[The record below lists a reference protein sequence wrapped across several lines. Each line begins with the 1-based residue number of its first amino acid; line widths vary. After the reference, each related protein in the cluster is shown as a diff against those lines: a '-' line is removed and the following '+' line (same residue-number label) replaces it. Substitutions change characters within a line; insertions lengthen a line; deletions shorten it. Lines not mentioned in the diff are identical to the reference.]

1 MGNKTMSKKAKIIV
15 SAVTIAGIT
24 GGAFTYYKAEENHKI
39 EIKVAT
45 MKQQEKSAE
54 DRVSKLVLGDK
65 SKEYEDL
72 LNEYNV
78 SIEDKDF
85 NKAENINKK
94 INDFITSLEE
104 SNLSELDS
112 KIGNFKELDIS
123 KLDDNTKKDIE
134 TKLTLIE
141 NLKSNKDFKAA
152 FQEIDGLTDNTN
164 KLIQEKA
171 EEEKKQ
177 EEAKKKEEEEAK
189 IDEAKNEETKNNQS
203 NTNKDNDQKSSESN
217 NNDNHNV
224 TSSSNEGNSS
234 SSSGGGSYDPYEN
247 GGVESF
253 IAKSPTAQYTDQIIG
268 VVASGS
274 SAQVYLL
281 EKNNG
286 VWQTVLQTS
295 GLVGSQGVGQA
306 SEYASRT
313 PKGSY
318 SLGFAFGTGGNPGTS
333 LPYRQITNNSYWISD
348 VNSPYYNTWQEGEF
362 GGNGN
367 EHLAGYPIPYRYA
380 ITLNYNAG
388 VGNGS
393 AFFLHCSNGSPT
405 AGCVSVPTDVML
417 TFMQR
422 IHSGAH
428 IINVNSLSELANY

>member
-1 MGNKTMSKKAKIIV
+1 MGNKTMSKKAKIIISV
-15 SAVTIAGIT
+15 VTVAGIT

-45 MKQQEKSAE
+45 MKEQEKSVE
-54 DRVSKLVLGDK
+54 DRVGKLVLGDK
-65 SKEYEDL
+65 AKEYENL
-72 LNEYNV
+72 INEYKA
-78 SIEDKDF
+78 SIEYKDF
-85 NKAENINKK
+85 NKAEDINKK
-94 INDFITSLEE
+94 INDFITNLEA

-134 TKLTLIE
+134 TKLALIE
-141 NLKSNKDFKAA
+141 NLKSNKDFKSA
-152 FQEIDGLTDNTN
+152 FQEIDGLTDSTN
-164 KLIQEKA
+164 KLILEKA

-177 EEAKKKEEEEAK
+177 EEAKKKEEE
-189 IDEAKNEETKNNQS
+189 AKNEEAKNNPS
-203 NTNKDNDQKSSESN
+203 STSGNDEQKSSESN
-217 NNDNHNV
+217 NNDNYNV
-224 TSSSNEGNSS
+224 TSSSNGGSS
-234 SSSGGGSYDPYEN
+234 SYSRGGGSYNPYEN
-247 GGVESF
+247 GSVESF
-253 IAKSPTAQYTDQIIG
+253 IAQSPTAQYTDQIIG

-295 GLVGSQGVGQA
+295 GFVGSQGVGQA

-318 SLGFAFGTGGNPGTS
+318 SLGFAFGTGGNPGTN
-333 LPYRQITNNSYWISD
+333 LTYRPITNNSYWISD
-348 VNSPYYNTWQEGEF
+348 VNSTYYNTWQEGDF

-367 EHLAGYPIPYRYA
+367 EHLAGYTDEYRYA

-405 AGCVSVPTDVML
+405 AGCISVPTDVML

>member
-15 SAVTIAGIT
+15 SVVTVAGIT
-24 GGAFTYYKAEENHKI
+24 GGIFTYYKAEENHKI
-39 EIKVAT
+39 EIQVAT
-45 MKQQEKSAE
+45 MKEQEKSAE
-54 DRVSKLVLGDK
+54 DRVGKLVLGDK
-65 SKEYEDL
+65 AKEYENL
-72 LNEYNV
+72 INEYNT
-78 SIEDKDF
+78 SIEYKDF

-94 INDFITSLEE
+94 INDFITNLEE

-134 TKLTLIE
+134 TKLALIE
-141 NLKSNKDFKAA
+141 NLKSNKDFKSA
-152 FQEIDGLTDNTN
+152 FQEIDGLTDSTN

-171 EEEKKQ
+171 EEEKRQ
-177 EEAKKKEEEEAK
+177 EEAKKKEEEANKE
-189 IDEAKNEETKNNQS
+189 EAKNNPS
-203 NTNKDNDQKSSESN
+203 NTSENDEKKPSESN
-217 NNDNHNV
+217 NNDNV
-224 TSSSNEGNSS
+224 TDSSNGGDSS
-234 SSSGGGSYDPYEN
+234 YSRGGGSYNPYEN
-247 GGVESF
+247 GSVESF
-253 IAKSPTAQYTDQIIG
+253 IVQSPTAQYTDQIIG

-295 GLVGSQGVGQA
+295 GFVGSQGVGQA

-318 SLGFAFGTGGNPGTS
+318 SLGFAFGTGGNPGTN
-333 LPYRQITNNSYWISD
+333 LTYRPITNNSYWISD
-348 VNSPYYNTWQEGEF
+348 VNSPYYNTWQEGDF

-367 EHLAGYPIPYRYA
+367 EHLAGYTDEYRYA

-405 AGCVSVPTDVML
+405 AGCISVPTDVML

>member
-1 MGNKTMSKKAKIIV
+1 MGNKTMSKKAKVIISV
-15 SAVTIAGIT
+15 VTVAGIT
-24 GGAFTYYKAEENHKI
+24 GGALTYYKAEENHKI

-45 MKQQEKSAE
+45 MKEQEKSAE
-54 DRVSKLVLGDK
+54 DRVGKLVLGDK
-65 SKEYEDL
+65 AKEYENL
-72 LNEYNV
+72 INEYNA
-78 SIEDKDF
+78 SIEYKDF
-85 NKAENINKK
+85 NEAENINKK
-94 INDFITSLEE
+94 INDFITNLEE

-123 KLDDNTKKDIE
+123 KLDGNTKKDIE

-141 NLKSNKDFKAA
+141 NLKSNKDFKSA
-152 FQEIDGLTDNTN
+152 FQEIDGLTDSTN
-164 KLIQEKA
+164 KLIQEKD
-171 EEEKKQ
+171 EEE
-177 EEAKKKEEEEAK
+177 KKKEEE
-189 IDEAKNEETKNNQS
+189 AKNEEAKNNPS
-203 NTNKDNDQKSSESN
+203 NTSGNDEQKSSESN
-217 NNDNHNV
+217 NNDNYNV
-224 TSSSNEGNSS
+224 TGSSNEGSSSYSNEGSS
-234 SSSGGGSYDPYEN
+234 SSSRGGGSYNSYEN
-247 GGVESF
+247 GSVESF
-253 IAKSPTAQYTDQIIG
+253 IAQSPTAQYTDQIIG

-281 EKNNG
+281 EKDNG

-295 GLVGSQGVGQA
+295 GFVGSQGVGQA
-306 SEYASRT
+306 SESVSRT

-318 SLGFAFGTGGNPGTS
+318 SLGFAFGTGGNPGTN
-333 LPYRQITNNSYWISD
+333 LTYRPITNNSYWISD
-348 VNSPYYNTWQEGEF
+348 VNSPYYNTWQDGDF

-367 EHLAGYPIPYRYA
+367 EHLAGYTDEYRYA

-405 AGCVSVPTDVML
+405 AGCISVPTDVML
-417 TFMQR
+417 TFIQR